1 MNSNGTGSVVI
12 GVGGNS
18 LITSA
23 DRQSIAHQYEA
34 VEETVRNIVD
44 AGEEGWNIVLT
55 HGNGPQVGFVL
66 ERSEIAAPD
75 VITIPID
82 YAVADIQGAVGYMFG
97 RAFDNEYYVRS
108 INKSSVAVITR
119 VLVDPGDEAFRN
131 PIKPIGPFFN
141 EEMAK
146 DRVRKFGWS
155 VKEDPGKG
163 WRRVV
168 ASPRPLEIVELN
180 QILDLIDHEHTVI
193 ACGGGGI
200 PVSRSRNGKL
210 EGVEAV
216 IDKDLTSSLLAS
228 NLKADV
234 LLLATGVPKVAI
246 NFGRPDQQWL
256 NYLSIEEAEK
266 LQGEVQFD
274 AGSMGPKVDAILK
287 FLKNGGKRGIITDPK
302 NIAGALTGDGGTQ
315 FYAS

>member
-1 MNSNGTGSVVI
+1 
-12 GVGGNS
+12 
-18 LITSA
+18 L
-23 DRQSIAHQYEA
+23 
-34 VEETVRNIVD
+34 
-44 AGEEGWNIVLT
+44 
-55 HGNGPQVGFVL
+55 
-66 ERSEIAAPD
+66 
-75 VITIPID
+75 
-82 YAVADIQGAVGYMFG
+82 
-97 RAFDNEYYVRS
+97 
-108 INKSSVAVITR
+108 
-119 VLVDPGDEAFRN
+119 
-131 PIKPIGPFFN
+131 
-141 EEMAK
+141 
-146 DRVRKFGWS
+146 

-180 QILDLIDHEHTVI
+180 QILDLIDREYTVI

-200 PVSRSRNGKL
+200 PVSRSGNGKL

-228 NLKADV
+228 DLKADV

-266 LQGEVQFD
+266 LQGEDQFD
-274 AGSMGPKVDAILK
+274 AGSMGPKVDAILE